1 MYSHEDF
8 FTRLSKIGLLKKSD
22 RVHWYLPNGQMPDDS
37 DWTNPAVRSF
47 AMQLLSPDEPSLLI
61 LINGSDEVTRF
72 HLPKGIEWEMVWSS
86 SEIVGEYPGLGTSIE
101 RVSEFDEESENK
113 PAGRLRNHL
122 HRINMMYW
130 QMQDNEANL
139 QSADD
144 GLSEDDPTLWTL
156 PALSISAMRQMPT
169 A

>member
-1 MYSHEDF
+1 
-8 FTRLSKIGLLKKSD
+8 
-22 RVHWYLPNGQMPDDS
+22 
-37 DWTNPAVRSF
+37 
-47 AMQLLSPDEPSLLI
+47 
-61 LINGSDEVTRF
+61 
-72 HLPKGIEWEMVWSS
+72 MVWSS

-101 RVSEFDEESENK
+101 RVSEFDAESENK

>member
-1 MYSHEDF
+1 
-8 FTRLSKIGLLKKSD
+8 
-22 RVHWYLPNGQMPDDS
+22 
-37 DWTNPAVRSF
+37 
-47 AMQLLSPDEPSLLI
+47 MQLLSPDEPSLLI

-72 HLPKGIEWEMVWSS
+72 HLPKDIEWEMVWSS
-86 SEIVGEYPGLGTSIE
+86 SEIVGE
-101 RVSEFDEESENK
+101 ESESK

-130 QMQDNEANL
+130 QMKDDADNL

-156 PALSISAMRQMPT
+156 PALSISAMKQMPT
-169 A
+169 I